1 MNCRLPACCL
11 IFEVIHNFQYA
22 SYGPKSLYQRA
33 TYYSKED
40 DQLWWFFKLVY
51 SNRWHYPQG
60 WLRSGIEVS
69 DTPHKQS
76 SHQLFQLLGK
86 RPYTNSS
93 SFWLE
98 IDDTSVCVLISLSN
112 NPMVPLL
119 ISNSKKIHSVFML
132 LNNRVGLV
140 PLFNDMESSE
150 FPRWNA
156 IVLVFPLPCQNYRM
170 GSFCIFVGFSLFW
183 RDIHNNIPFWLRDP
197 EIQETVS
204 YKTRHPFE

>member
-1 MNCRLPACCL
+1 MWTAD
-11 IFEVIHNFQYA
+11 FQLVVLSSRSYTISNTLHMVQSLSIRELRTTLRKMI
-22 SYGPKSLYQRA
+22 SYGDSSNLYTQI
-33 TYYSKED
+33 D
-40 DQLWWFFKLVY
+40 DIILRVD
-51 SNRWHYPQG
+51 SDQG
-60 WLRSGIEVS
+60 LRFQTHHIN
-69 DTPHKQS
+69 KC

-98 IDDTSVCVLISLSN
+98 IDGTSVCVLISLSN

-183 RDIHNNIPFWLRDP
+183 RDIHNNIPFWLWYP
-197 EIQETVS
+197 EIHLTAF
-204 YKTRHPFE
+204 KRITKK